1 MKGINKMGKVKKH
14 LMVVIVLLIFSFF
27 GNHFCIAADSTN
39 DDEVYIKFL
48 NAIGIEAQYN
58 QMINLMV
65 TQYQQSFVTGV
76 QTAIKKISDVSEKDK
91 TEIQKVAN
99 ESMSSFLQKL
109 KVKMNEIMP
118 FQELVKTIYMPIYK
132 KNFTIDEIK
141 EITSFYEKETGKKF
155 ISMATTLMQE
165 SAAIYNQNYNQK
177 IMQAGTSL
185 AETEFSKVKEV
196 MENLKKNQSAS
207 QSNETATK

>member
-14 LMVVIVLLIFSFF
+14 LMVVIASLIFAFF

-39 DDEVYIKFL
+39 DDEVYMKFL

-76 QTAIKKISDVSEKDK
+76 QTAIKKVNDISEKDK
-91 TEIQKVAN
+91 TDIQKVAN
-99 ESMSSFLQKL
+99 ESMNSFLQKL
-109 KVKMNEIMP
+109 KVKINEIMP
-118 FQELVKTIYMPIYK
+118 YQDLVSKIYLPVYK
-132 KNFTIDEIK
+132 KHFTIDEIK
-141 EITSFYEKETGKKF
+141 EITSFYEKETGKKY
-155 ISMATTLMQE
+155 ISMASTLMQE

-177 IMQAGTSL
+177 VMQAGNDL
-185 AETEFSKVKEV
+185 AETEFSKVKEA
-196 MENLKKNQSAS
+196 MENLKKKQSA
-207 QSNETATK
+207 ETTTK